1 MKGKKMISIT
11 GHYNEFT
18 VFLAVIVGILAS
30 YTALDIMSKM
40 MKKQRN
46 NYLWLTLSAASM
58 GIGVGAMHYI
68 AMLAYY
74 VPVSFHFNAVLSVIA
89 LIIAISGSLGAF
101 WTFWKWGT
109 SVWSGL
115 ILGSSILGTHYIAMA
130 AIETEA
136 HIHYAVLSVLL
147 SIIIALVVAFYAMHL
162 FFRSK
167 SVKANPFLK
176 LVSSILLGI
185 GISAM
190 HFISMYG
197 MKLHIEHSVVR
208 RWGQWLP
215 YQAPFSNMIAS
226 ITITL
231 LIVFLLV
238 AAFKRQEEVRD
249 SQLKEEYYQSLFNY
263 NPNIV
268 CAVDLYGN
276 IQTINPKGI
285 ELTGY
290 TLHQMEK
297 IPFPYM
303 FRETEKAEEYMWKSL
318 NGDSVYYEAT
328 LIRKDNQPVYVE
340 VTQMPIIVHGQ
351 IKGSYVIAKDVTDR
365 KKAQQ
370 QLLDLQEDLKR
381 TLSQQ
386 DGAIFKFVKNDEGYI
401 HTMCEGKMIREMGYE
416 EIDVVGKTLEEFLP
430 ESYAKENKGYYEKA
444 WAGEKVSYEVLLNDF
459 AYYTKL
465 IPHIYKGEVKEVI
478 GSIVDVTDLHEAR
491 EKLAKSES
499 MYRSVLS
506 TMSEGV
512 VFHDLEGNLIA
523 ANAYAAKILQ
533 VPYDEILLVN
543 PFGLDWEI
551 IHPDGTPFALED
563 IPSVRCLRTK
573 EPVRNTVMGIYLN
586 EKKLTWLSVNAEP
599 LQESKYYKGVVVTFY
614 DITKQQEQEQDL
626 LHSNQQMII
635 AKEEAEKANQAKSEF
650 LSKVSHELRTPL
662 NSILGYAQILEE
674 QGEKDL
680 TEKQLNR
687 IRKILKAGNHLLY
700 LINETLDLSKIE
712 SGHLAI
718 NLEPVSVKEAIED
731 ALKIMKPL
739 AKDKHS
745 ILYTRFHAYQEVFVE
760 VDELR
765 FQQILLNLLTN
776 AIKYSPAYR
785 DITIYTEITQHHV
798 TILIEDRG
806 FGIPAS
812 ELNRIFEP
820 FYRVNRLEK
829 DGTGIGL
836 ALVKQL
842 VVLMNGTCGVRSE
855 EGKGSTFWVR
865 FPLAHPPVP
874 KRLSSEGEAEPFLGF
889 SMPTSIVYIEDNDTN
904 IELMQSILSP
914 YKNVKLLVAKT
925 GENGI
930 GLIRSISPDMILIDI
945 DLPDMNGFEVCTQL
959 QLEKELKHIPRVALS
974 ASAMQ
979 SDIDQ
984 AFLVGFSEY
993 VTKPIHISTFLNVL
1007 KRLTKA

>member
-1 MKGKKMISIT
+1 MISIT

-30 YTALDIMSKM
+30 YTALDIVSKM

-46 NYLWLTLSAASM
+46 NYLWLTLSATSM
-58 GIGVGAMHYI
+58 GLGVGAMHYI

-74 VPVSFHFNAVLSVIA
+74 VPVSFHFDVVLSVLA
-89 LIIAISGSLGAF
+89 LIIAISGSLVAF
-101 WTFWKWGT
+101 WTFWKWRT

-136 HIHYAVLSVLL
+136 RIHYAVLSVLL

-197 MKLHIEHSVVR
+197 MKLHIAHSVAR

-215 YQAPFSNMIAS
+215 YQAPFSNIIAS

-238 AAFKRQEEVRD
+238 AAFKRQEEVRE

-290 TLHQMEK
+290 TLNKMEK
-297 IPFPYM
+297 IPFPSM
-303 FRETEKAEEYMWKSL
+303 FREAERAEEYMWKSL
-318 NGDSVYYEAT
+318 RGDSVYYEAT

-340 VTQMPIIVHGQ
+340 VTQMPIIVHDQ

-370 QLLDLQEDLKR
+370 QLLDLQKDLKR

-386 DGAIFKFVKNDEGYI
+386 DGTIFKFVKNSKGYVY
-401 HTMCEGKMIREMGYE
+401 TMCEGKMIREMGYE
-416 EIDVVGKTLEEFLP
+416 EIDVVGKTPEEFLP
-430 ESYAKENKGYYEKA
+430 ESYARDNRSYYDKA

-465 IPHIYKGEVKEVI
+465 TPHIYKGEVQEVI
-478 GSIVDVTDLHEAR
+478 GSIVDITDLHEAR

-523 ANAYAAKILQ
+523 ANAYAAKILN
-533 VPYDEILLVN
+533 VPYDQMLSVN

-551 IHPDGTPFALED
+551 IHPDGTAFALED
-563 IPSVRCLRTK
+563 IPSVRCLHTK

-718 NLEPVSVKEAIED
+718 NLESVSVKEAIED

-745 ILYTRFHAYQEVFVE
+745 IFYTRFHAYQEVFVE

-785 DITIYTEITQHHV
+785 DIIIYTDITQHHV
-798 TILIEDRG
+798 TILIEDSG

-865 FPLAHPPVP
+865 FPLVHPPVP
-874 KRLSSEGEAEPFLGF
+874 KRLSNKGEAESFLGF
-889 SMPTSIVYIEDNDTN
+889 SMPISIVYIEDNDTN

-930 GLIRSISPDMILIDI
+930 GLIKSISPDIVLIDI

>member
-1 MKGKKMISIT
+1 MISIT

-30 YTALDIMSKM
+30 YTALDIVSKM

-46 NYLWLTLSAASM
+46 NYLWLTLSATSM
-58 GIGVGAMHYI
+58 GLGVGAMHYI

-74 VPVSFHFNAVLSVIA
+74 VPVSFHFDVVLSVLA
-89 LIIAISGSLGAF
+89 LIIAISGSLVAF
-101 WTFWKWGT
+101 WTFWKWHT

-136 HIHYAVLSVLL
+136 RIHYAVLSVLL
-147 SIIIALVVAFYAMHL
+147 SVIIALVVAFYAMQL

-197 MKLHIEHSVVR
+197 MKLHIAHSVAR

-290 TLHQMEK
+290 TLNKMEK

-303 FRETEKAEEYMWKSL
+303 FREAEKAEEYMWKSL
-318 NGDSVYYEAT
+318 SGDSVYYEAT

-370 QLLDLQEDLKR
+370 QLLDLQKDLKR

-386 DGAIFKFVKNDEGYI
+386 DGTIFKFVKNSKGYVY
-401 HTMCEGKMIREMGYE
+401 TMCEGKMIREMGYE
-416 EIDVVGKTLEEFLP
+416 EIDVVGKTPEEFLP
-430 ESYAKENKGYYEKA
+430 ESYARDNRSYYDKA

-465 IPHIYKGEVKEVI
+465 TPHIYKGEVQEVI
-478 GSIVDVTDLHEAR
+478 GSIVDITDLHEAR

-523 ANAYAAKILQ
+523 ANAYAAKILN
-533 VPYDEILLVN
+533 VPYDQMLSVN

-551 IHPDGTPFALED
+551 IHPDGTAFALED
-563 IPSVRCLRTK
+563 IPSVRCLHTK

-712 SGHLAI
+712 SGHLVI

-745 ILYTRFHAYQEVFVE
+745 IFYTRFHAYQEVFVE

-785 DITIYTEITQHHV
+785 DIIIYTDITQHHV

-865 FPLAHPPVP
+865 FPLVHPPVP
-874 KRLSSEGEAEPFLGF
+874 KRLSNEGEAESFLGF
-889 SMPTSIVYIEDNDTN
+889 SMPISIVYIEDNDTN

-930 GLIRSISPDMILIDI
+930 GLIKSISPDIVLIDI

-993 VTKPIHISTFLNVL
+993 VTKPIHIATFLNVL

>member
-1 MKGKKMISIT
+1 
-11 GHYNEFT
+11 
-18 VFLAVIVGILAS
+18 
-30 YTALDIMSKM
+30 
-40 MKKQRN
+40 
-46 NYLWLTLSAASM
+46 
-58 GIGVGAMHYI
+58 
-68 AMLAYY
+68 
-74 VPVSFHFNAVLSVIA
+74 
-89 LIIAISGSLGAF
+89 
-101 WTFWKWGT
+101 
-109 SVWSGL
+109 
-115 ILGSSILGTHYIAMA
+115 
-130 AIETEA
+130 
-136 HIHYAVLSVLL
+136 
-147 SIIIALVVAFYAMHL
+147 
-162 FFRSK
+162 
-167 SVKANPFLK
+167 
-176 LVSSILLGI
+176 
-185 GISAM
+185 
-190 HFISMYG
+190 
-197 MKLHIEHSVVR
+197 
-208 RWGQWLP
+208 
-215 YQAPFSNMIAS
+215 
-226 ITITL
+226 
-231 LIVFLLV
+231 
-238 AAFKRQEEVRD
+238 
-249 SQLKEEYYQSLFNY
+249 
-263 NPNIV
+263 
-268 CAVDLYGN
+268 
-276 IQTINPKGI
+276 
-285 ELTGY
+285 
-290 TLHQMEK
+290 
-297 IPFPYM
+297 
-303 FRETEKAEEYMWKSL
+303 
-318 NGDSVYYEAT
+318 
-328 LIRKDNQPVYVE
+328 
-340 VTQMPIIVHGQ
+340 
-351 IKGSYVIAKDVTDR
+351 
-365 KKAQQ
+365 
-370 QLLDLQEDLKR
+370 
-381 TLSQQ
+381 
-386 DGAIFKFVKNDEGYI
+386 
-401 HTMCEGKMIREMGYE
+401 
-416 EIDVVGKTLEEFLP
+416 
-430 ESYAKENKGYYEKA
+430 
-444 WAGEKVSYEVLLNDF
+444 
-459 AYYTKL
+459 
-465 IPHIYKGEVKEVI
+465 
-478 GSIVDVTDLHEAR
+478 
-491 EKLAKSES
+491 
-499 MYRSVLS
+499 
-506 TMSEGV
+506 
-512 VFHDLEGNLIA
+512 
-523 ANAYAAKILQ
+523 
-533 VPYDEILLVN
+533 
-543 PFGLDWEI
+543 
-551 IHPDGTPFALED
+551 
-563 IPSVRCLRTK
+563 
-573 EPVRNTVMGIYLN
+573 
-586 EKKLTWLSVNAEP
+586 VNAEP

-745 ILYTRFHAYQEVFVE
+745 ILYTRFHAYQEVFIE

-785 DITIYTEITQHHV
+785 DITIYTDITQHHV
-798 TILIEDRG
+798 TISIEDKG

-842 VVLMNGTCGVRSE
+842 VVLMNGTCGVQSE

-865 FPLAHPPVP
+865 FPLVHPPVP
-874 KRLSSEGEAEPFLGF
+874 KRLCDEGEAEPFLGF
-889 SMPTSIVYIEDNDTN
+889 SMPTSLVYIEDNDTN

-993 VTKPIHISTFLNVL
+993 VTKPIHIATFLNVL

>member
-30 YTALDIMSKM
+30 YTALDIVSKM

-46 NYLWLTLSAASM
+46 NYLWLTLSATSM
-58 GIGVGAMHYI
+58 GLGVGAMHYI

-74 VPVSFHFNAVLSVIA
+74 VPVSFHFDVVLSVLA
-89 LIIAISGSLGAF
+89 LIIAISGSLVAF
-101 WTFWKWGT
+101 WTFWKWRT

-136 HIHYAVLSVLL
+136 RIHYAVLSVLL
-147 SIIIALVVAFYAMHL
+147 SVIIALVVAFYAMHL

-197 MKLHIEHSVVR
+197 MKLHIAHSVAR

-215 YQAPFSNMIAS
+215 YQAPFSNIIAS

-238 AAFKRQEEVRD
+238 AAFKRQEEVRE

-290 TLHQMEK
+290 TLNKMEK
-297 IPFPYM
+297 IPFPSM
-303 FRETEKAEEYMWKSL
+303 FREAERAEEYMWKSL
-318 NGDSVYYEAT
+318 RGDSVYYEAT

-340 VTQMPIIVHGQ
+340 VTQMPIIVHDQ

-370 QLLDLQEDLKR
+370 QLLDLQKDLKR

-386 DGAIFKFVKNDEGYI
+386 DGTIFKFVKNSKGYVY
-401 HTMCEGKMIREMGYE
+401 TMCEGKMIREMGYE
-416 EIDVVGKTLEEFLP
+416 EIDVVGKTPEEFLP
-430 ESYAKENKGYYEKA
+430 ESYARDNRSYYDKA

-465 IPHIYKGEVKEVI
+465 TPHIYKGEVQEVI
-478 GSIVDVTDLHEAR
+478 GSIVDITDLHEAR

-523 ANAYAAKILQ
+523 ANAYAAKILN
-533 VPYDEILLVN
+533 VPYDQMLSVN

-551 IHPDGTPFALED
+551 IHPDGTAFALED
-563 IPSVRCLRTK
+563 IPSVRCLHTK

-718 NLEPVSVKEAIED
+718 NLESVSVKEAIED

-745 ILYTRFHAYQEVFVE
+745 IFYTRFHAYQEVFVE

-785 DITIYTEITQHHV
+785 DIIIYTDITQHHV
-798 TILIEDRG
+798 TILIEDSG

-865 FPLAHPPVP
+865 FPLVHPPIP
-874 KRLSSEGEAEPFLGF
+874 KRVSNEGEAESFLGF
-889 SMPTSIVYIEDNDTN
+889 SMPISIVYIEDNDTN

-930 GLIRSISPDMILIDI
+930 GLIKSISPDMILIDI

>member
-30 YTALDIMSKM
+30 YTALDIVSKM

-46 NYLWLTLSAASM
+46 NYLWLILSATSM
-58 GIGVGAMHYI
+58 GLGVGAMHYI

-74 VPVSFHFNAVLSVIA
+74 VPVSFHFDVVLSVLA
-89 LIIAISGSLGAF
+89 LIIAISGSLVAF
-101 WTFWKWGT
+101 WTFWKWRT

-167 SVKANPFLK
+167 NVKANPFLK

-190 HFISMYG
+190 HFTSMYG

-290 TLHQMEK
+290 TLNKMEK

-303 FRETEKAEEYMWKSL
+303 FREAEKAEEYMWKSL
-318 NGDSVYYEAT
+318 SGDSVYYEAT

-370 QLLDLQEDLKR
+370 QLLDLQKDLKR

-386 DGAIFKFVKNDEGYI
+386 DGTIFKFVKNSKGYVY
-401 HTMCEGKMIREMGYE
+401 TMCEGKMIREMGYE
-416 EIDVVGKTLEEFLP
+416 EIDVVGKTPEEFLP
-430 ESYAKENKGYYEKA
+430 ESYARDNRSYYDKA

-465 IPHIYKGEVKEVI
+465 TPHIYKGEVQEVI
-478 GSIVDVTDLHEAR
+478 GSIVDITDLHEAR

-523 ANAYAAKILQ
+523 ANAYAAKILN
-533 VPYDEILLVN
+533 VPYDQMLSVN

-551 IHPDGTPFALED
+551 IHPDGTAFALED
-563 IPSVRCLRTK
+563 IPSVRCLHTK

-712 SGHLAI
+712 SGHLVI

-745 ILYTRFHAYQEVFVE
+745 IFYTRFHAYQEVFVE

-785 DITIYTEITQHHV
+785 DIIIYTDITQHHV

-865 FPLAHPPVP
+865 FPLVHPPVP
-874 KRLSSEGEAEPFLGF
+874 KRLSNEGEAESFLGF
-889 SMPTSIVYIEDNDTN
+889 SMPISIVYIEDNDTN

-930 GLIRSISPDMILIDI
+930 GLIKSISPDIVLIDI

-993 VTKPIHISTFLNVL
+993 VTKPIHIATFLNVL
-1007 KRLTKA
+1007 KSLTKA

>member
-1 MKGKKMISIT
+1 MISIT

-30 YTALDIMSKM
+30 YTALDIVSKM

-46 NYLWLTLSAASM
+46 NYLWLILSATSM
-58 GIGVGAMHYI
+58 GLGVGAMHYI

-74 VPVSFHFNAVLSVIA
+74 VPVSFHFDAVLSVLA
-89 LIIAISGSLGAF
+89 LIIAISGSLVAF
-101 WTFWKWGT
+101 WTFWKWRT

-167 SVKANPFLK
+167 NVKANPFLK

-290 TLHQMEK
+290 TLNKMEK

-303 FRETEKAEEYMWKSL
+303 FREAEKAEEYMWKSL
-318 NGDSVYYEAT
+318 SGDSVYYEAT

-370 QLLDLQEDLKR
+370 QLLDLQKDLKR

-386 DGAIFKFVKNDEGYI
+386 DGTIFKFVKNSKGYVY
-401 HTMCEGKMIREMGYE
+401 TMCEGKMIREMGYE
-416 EIDVVGKTLEEFLP
+416 EIDVVGKTPEEFLP
-430 ESYAKENKGYYEKA
+430 ESYARDNRSYYDKA

-465 IPHIYKGEVKEVI
+465 TPHIYKGEVQEVI
-478 GSIVDVTDLHEAR
+478 GSIVDITDLHEAR

-523 ANAYAAKILQ
+523 ANAYAAKILN
-533 VPYDEILLVN
+533 VPYDQMLSVN

-551 IHPDGTPFALED
+551 IHPDGTAFALED
-563 IPSVRCLRTK
+563 IPSVRCLHTK

-712 SGHLAI
+712 SGHLVI

-745 ILYTRFHAYQEVFVE
+745 IFYTRFHAYQEVFVE

-785 DITIYTEITQHHV
+785 DIIIYTDITQHHV

-865 FPLAHPPVP
+865 FPLVHPPVP
-874 KRLSSEGEAEPFLGF
+874 KRLSNEGEAESFLGF
-889 SMPTSIVYIEDNDTN
+889 SMPISIVYIEDNDTN

-930 GLIRSISPDMILIDI
+930 GLIKSISPDIVLIDI

-993 VTKPIHISTFLNVL
+993 VTKPIHIATFLNVL

>member
-1 MKGKKMISIT
+1 MISIT

-40 MKKQRN
+40 IKKQRN
-46 NYLWLTLSAASM
+46 NYLWLTLSATSM
-58 GIGVGAMHYI
+58 GLGVWAMHYI

-74 VPVSFHFNAVLSVIA
+74 VPVSFHFDAVLSVLA
-89 LIIAISGSLGAF
+89 LIIAISGSLVAF
-101 WTFWKWGT
+101 WTFWKWRT

-136 HIHYAVLSVLL
+136 RIHYAVLSVLL

-197 MKLHIEHSVVR
+197 MKLHIAHSVAR

-215 YQAPFSNMIAS
+215 YQAPFSNIIAS

-238 AAFKRQEEVRD
+238 AAFKRQEEVRE

-290 TLHQMEK
+290 TLNKMEK
-297 IPFPYM
+297 IPFPSM
-303 FRETEKAEEYMWKSL
+303 FREAERAEEYMWKSL
-318 NGDSVYYEAT
+318 RGDSVYYEAT
-328 LIRKDNQPVYVE
+328 LIRKDNQSVYVE
-340 VTQMPIIVHGQ
+340 VTQMPIIVHDQ

-370 QLLDLQEDLKR
+370 QLLDLQKDLKR

-386 DGAIFKFVKNDEGYI
+386 DGTIFKFVKNSKGYVY
-401 HTMCEGKMIREMGYE
+401 TMCEGKMIREMGYE
-416 EIDVVGKTLEEFLP
+416 EIDVVGKTPEEFLP
-430 ESYAKENKGYYEKA
+430 ESYARDNRSYYDKA

-465 IPHIYKGEVKEVI
+465 TPHIYKGEVQEVI
-478 GSIVDVTDLHEAR
+478 GSIVDITDLHEAR

-523 ANAYAAKILQ
+523 ANAYAAKILN
-533 VPYDEILLVN
+533 VPYDQMLSVN

-551 IHPDGTPFALED
+551 IHPDGTAFALED
-563 IPSVRCLRTK
+563 IPSVRCLHTK

-718 NLEPVSVKEAIED
+718 NLESVSVKEAIED

-745 ILYTRFHAYQEVFVE
+745 IFYTRFHAYQEVFVE

-785 DITIYTEITQHHV
+785 DIIIYTDITQHHV
-798 TILIEDRG
+798 TILIEDSG

-865 FPLAHPPVP
+865 FPLVHPPIP
-874 KRLSSEGEAEPFLGF
+874 KRVSNEGEAESFLGF
-889 SMPTSIVYIEDNDTN
+889 SMPISIVYIEDNDTN

-993 VTKPIHISTFLNVL
+993 VTKPIHIATFLNVL

>member
-1 MKGKKMISIT
+1 M
-11 GHYNEFT
+11 
-18 VFLAVIVGILAS
+18 
-30 YTALDIMSKM
+30 
-40 MKKQRN
+40 
-46 NYLWLTLSAASM
+46 
-58 GIGVGAMHYI
+58 
-68 AMLAYY
+68 
-74 VPVSFHFNAVLSVIA
+74 
-89 LIIAISGSLGAF
+89 
-101 WTFWKWGT
+101 
-109 SVWSGL
+109 
-115 ILGSSILGTHYIAMA
+115 
-130 AIETEA
+130 
-136 HIHYAVLSVLL
+136 
-147 SIIIALVVAFYAMHL
+147 
-162 FFRSK
+162 
-167 SVKANPFLK
+167 
-176 LVSSILLGI
+176 
-185 GISAM
+185 
-190 HFISMYG
+190 
-197 MKLHIEHSVVR
+197 
-208 RWGQWLP
+208 
-215 YQAPFSNMIAS
+215 
-226 ITITL
+226 
-231 LIVFLLV
+231 
-238 AAFKRQEEVRD
+238 
-249 SQLKEEYYQSLFNY
+249 
-263 NPNIV
+263 
-268 CAVDLYGN
+268 
-276 IQTINPKGI
+276 
-285 ELTGY
+285 
-290 TLHQMEK
+290 
-297 IPFPYM
+297 
-303 FRETEKAEEYMWKSL
+303 
-318 NGDSVYYEAT
+318 
-328 LIRKDNQPVYVE
+328 
-340 VTQMPIIVHGQ
+340 
-351 IKGSYVIAKDVTDR
+351 
-365 KKAQQ
+365 
-370 QLLDLQEDLKR
+370 
-381 TLSQQ
+381 
-386 DGAIFKFVKNDEGYI
+386 
-401 HTMCEGKMIREMGYE
+401 
-416 EIDVVGKTLEEFLP
+416 
-430 ESYAKENKGYYEKA
+430 
-444 WAGEKVSYEVLLNDF
+444 SYEVLLNDF

-465 IPHIYKGEVKEVI
+465 TPHIYKGEVQEVI
-478 GSIVDVTDLHEAR
+478 GSIVDITDLHEAR

-523 ANAYAAKILQ
+523 ANAYAAKILN
-533 VPYDEILLVN
+533 VPYDQMLSVN

-551 IHPDGTPFALED
+551 IHPDGTAFALED
-563 IPSVRCLRTK
+563 IPSVRCLHTK

-745 ILYTRFHAYQEVFVE
+745 IFYTRFHAYQEVFVE

-785 DITIYTEITQHHV
+785 DIIIYTDIAQHHV

-865 FPLAHPPVP
+865 FP
-874 KRLSSEGEAEPFLGF
+874 
-889 SMPTSIVYIEDNDTN
+889 
-904 IELMQSILSP
+904 
-914 YKNVKLLVAKT
+914 
-925 GENGI
+925 
-930 GLIRSISPDMILIDI
+930 
-945 DLPDMNGFEVCTQL
+945 
-959 QLEKELKHIPRVALS
+959 
-974 ASAMQ
+974 
-979 SDIDQ
+979 
-984 AFLVGFSEY
+984 
-993 VTKPIHISTFLNVL
+993 
-1007 KRLTKA
+1007 

>member
-1 MKGKKMISIT
+1 MISIT

-46 NYLWLTLSAASM
+46 NYLWLTLSATSM
-58 GIGVGAMHYI
+58 GLGVGAMHYI

-74 VPVSFHFNAVLSVIA
+74 VPVSFHFDAVLSVLA
-89 LIIAISGSLGAF
+89 LITAISGSLVAF
-101 WTFWKWGT
+101 WTFWKWRT

-136 HIHYAVLSVLL
+136 RIHYAVLSVLL
-147 SIIIALVVAFYAMHL
+147 SVITALAVAFYAMHL

-185 GISAM
+185 GISVM

-197 MKLHIEHSVVR
+197 MKLHIAHSVAR
-208 RWGQWLP
+208 KWGQWLP
-215 YQAPFSNMIAS
+215 YQAPFSNIIAS

-276 IQTINPKGI
+276 IQTINPKGT

-297 IPFPYM
+297 IPFPSM
-303 FRETEKAEEYMWKSL
+303 FREAEKAEEYMWKSL
-318 NGDSVYYEAT
+318 SGDSVYYEAT
-328 LIRKDNQPVYVE
+328 LIRKDDQPVYVE

-386 DGAIFKFVKNDEGYI
+386 DGAIFKFVKNDKGYI
-401 HTMCEGKMIREMGYE
+401 HTMCEGKMVREMGYE

-430 ESYAKENKGYYEKA
+430 ESYAEENKRYYEKA

-523 ANAYAAKILQ
+523 ANAYAAKILN
-533 VPYDEILLVN
+533 VPYDQMLSVN

-563 IPSVRCLRTK
+563 IPSVRCLHTK

-718 NLEPVSVKEAIED
+718 NLEPVLVKEAIED

-745 ILYTRFHAYQEVFVE
+745 IFYTRFHAYQEVFVE

-785 DITIYTEITQHHV
+785 DIIIYTDITQHHV

-842 VVLMNGTCGVRSE
+842 VDLMNGTCGVRSE

-865 FPLAHPPVP
+865 FPLVHPPVP
-874 KRLSSEGEAEPFLGF
+874 KRLSNERETESFLGF
-889 SMPTSIVYIEDNDTN
+889 SMPISIVYIEDNDTN

-930 GLIRSISPDMILIDI
+930 GLIRSISPDIILIDI

>member
-1 MKGKKMISIT
+1 MISIT

-30 YTALDIMSKM
+30 YTALDIVSKM

-46 NYLWLTLSAASM
+46 NYLWLTLSATSM
-58 GIGVGAMHYI
+58 GLGVGAMHYI

-74 VPVSFHFNAVLSVIA
+74 VPVSFHFDVVLSVLA
-89 LIIAISGSLGAF
+89 LIIAISGSLVAF
-101 WTFWKWGT
+101 WTFWKWRT

-136 HIHYAVLSVLL
+136 RIHYAVLSVLL

-197 MKLHIEHSVVR
+197 MKLHIAHSVAR

-215 YQAPFSNMIAS
+215 YQAPFSNIIAS

-238 AAFKRQEEVRD
+238 AAFKRQEEVRE

-290 TLHQMEK
+290 TLNKMEK
-297 IPFPYM
+297 IPFPSM
-303 FRETEKAEEYMWKSL
+303 FREAERAEEYMWKSL
-318 NGDSVYYEAT
+318 RGDSVYYEAT

-340 VTQMPIIVHGQ
+340 VTQMPIIVHDQ

-370 QLLDLQEDLKR
+370 QLLDLQKDLKR

-386 DGAIFKFVKNDEGYI
+386 DGTIFKFVKNSKGYVY
-401 HTMCEGKMIREMGYE
+401 TMCEGKMIREMGYE
-416 EIDVVGKTLEEFLP
+416 EIDVVGKTPEEFLP
-430 ESYAKENKGYYEKA
+430 ESYARDNRSYYDKA

-465 IPHIYKGEVKEVI
+465 TPHIYKGEVQEVI
-478 GSIVDVTDLHEAR
+478 GSIVDITDLHEAR

-523 ANAYAAKILQ
+523 ANAYAAKILN
-533 VPYDEILLVN
+533 VPYDQMLSVN

-551 IHPDGTPFALED
+551 IHPDGTAFALED
-563 IPSVRCLRTK
+563 IPSVRCLHTK

-718 NLEPVSVKEAIED
+718 NLESVSVKEAIED

-745 ILYTRFHAYQEVFVE
+745 IFYTRFHAYQEVFVE

-785 DITIYTEITQHHV
+785 DIIIYTDITQHHV
-798 TILIEDRG
+798 TILIEDSG

-865 FPLAHPPVP
+865 FPLVHPPIP
-874 KRLSSEGEAEPFLGF
+874 KRVSNEGEAESFLGF
-889 SMPTSIVYIEDNDTN
+889 SMPISIVYIEDNDTN

-930 GLIRSISPDMILIDI
+930 GLIKSISPDMILIDI

>member
-1 MKGKKMISIT
+1 MISIT

-30 YTALDIMSKM
+30 YTALDIVSKM

-46 NYLWLTLSAASM
+46 NYLWLTLSATSM
-58 GIGVGAMHYI
+58 GLGVGAMHYI

-74 VPVSFHFNAVLSVIA
+74 VPVSFHFDVVLSVLA
-89 LIIAISGSLGAF
+89 LIIAISGSLVAF
-101 WTFWKWGT
+101 WTFWKWRT

-136 HIHYAVLSVLL
+136 RIHYAVLSVLL

-197 MKLHIEHSVVR
+197 MKLHIAHSVAR

-215 YQAPFSNMIAS
+215 YQAPFSNIIAS

-238 AAFKRQEEVRD
+238 AAFKRQEEVRE

-290 TLHQMEK
+290 TLNKMEK
-297 IPFPYM
+297 IPFPSM
-303 FRETEKAEEYMWKSL
+303 FREAERAEEYMWKSL
-318 NGDSVYYEAT
+318 RGDSVYYEAT
-328 LIRKDNQPVYVE
+328 LIRKDNQSVYVE
-340 VTQMPIIVHGQ
+340 VTQMPIIVHDQ

-370 QLLDLQEDLKR
+370 QLLDLQKDLKR

-386 DGAIFKFVKNDEGYI
+386 DGTIFKFVKNSKGYVY
-401 HTMCEGKMIREMGYE
+401 TMCEGKMIREMGYE
-416 EIDVVGKTLEEFLP
+416 EIDVVGKTPEEFLP
-430 ESYAKENKGYYEKA
+430 ESYARDNRSYYDKA

-465 IPHIYKGEVKEVI
+465 TPHIYKGEVQEVI
-478 GSIVDVTDLHEAR
+478 GSIVDITDLHEAR

-523 ANAYAAKILQ
+523 ANAYAAKILN
-533 VPYDEILLVN
+533 VPYDQMLSVN

-551 IHPDGTPFALED
+551 IHPDGTAFALED
-563 IPSVRCLRTK
+563 IPSVRCLHTK

-718 NLEPVSVKEAIED
+718 NLESVSVKEAIED

-745 ILYTRFHAYQEVFVE
+745 IFYTRFHAYQEVFVE

-785 DITIYTEITQHHV
+785 DIIIYTDITQHHV
-798 TILIEDRG
+798 TILIEDSG

-865 FPLAHPPVP
+865 FPLVHPPIP
-874 KRLSSEGEAEPFLGF
+874 KRVSNEGEAESFLGF
-889 SMPTSIVYIEDNDTN
+889 SMPISIVYIEDNDTN

-993 VTKPIHISTFLNVL
+993 VTKPIHIATFLNVL

>member
-1 MKGKKMISIT
+1 MISIT

-40 MKKQRN
+40 IKKQRN
-46 NYLWLTLSAASM
+46 NYLWLTLSATSM
-58 GIGVGAMHYI
+58 GLGVGAMHYI

-74 VPVSFHFNAVLSVIA
+74 VPVSFHFDAVLSVLA
-89 LIIAISGSLGAF
+89 LIIAISGSLVAF
-101 WTFWKWGT
+101 WTFWKWRT

-136 HIHYAVLSVLL
+136 HIHYAMLSVLL

-197 MKLHIEHSVVR
+197 MKLHIAHSVAR

-215 YQAPFSNMIAS
+215 YQAPFSNIIAS

-238 AAFKRQEEVRD
+238 AAFKRQEEVRE

-290 TLHQMEK
+290 TLNKMET
-297 IPFPYM
+297 IPFPSM
-303 FRETEKAEEYMWKSL
+303 FREAERAEEYMWKSL

-340 VTQMPIIVHGQ
+340 VTQMPIIVYDQ

-365 KKAQQ
+365 KRAQQ
-370 QLLDLQEDLKR
+370 QLLDLQKDLKR

-386 DGAIFKFVKNDEGYI
+386 DGTIFKFVKNSKGYVY
-401 HTMCEGKMIREMGYE
+401 TMCEGKMIREMGYE
-416 EIDVVGKTLEEFLP
+416 EIDVVGKTPEEFLP
-430 ESYAKENKGYYEKA
+430 ESYARDNRSYYDKA

-465 IPHIYKGEVKEVI
+465 TPHIYKGEVQEVI
-478 GSIVDVTDLHEAR
+478 GSIVDITDLHEAR

-523 ANAYAAKILQ
+523 ANAYAAKILN
-533 VPYDEILLVN
+533 VPYDQMLSVN

-551 IHPDGTPFALED
+551 IHPDGTAFALED
-563 IPSVRCLRTK
+563 IPSVRCLHTK

-718 NLEPVSVKEAIED
+718 NLEPVSVQEAIED

-745 ILYTRFHAYQEVFVE
+745 IFYTRFHAYQEVFVE

-785 DITIYTEITQHHV
+785 DIIIYTDIAQHHV

-865 FPLAHPPVP
+865 FPLVHPPVF
-874 KRLSSEGEAEPFLGF
+874 KRLSNEGEGESFLGF
-889 SMPTSIVYIEDNDTN
+889 SMPISIVYIEDNDTN

-930 GLIRSISPDMILIDI
+930 GLIKSISPDMILIDI

-959 QLEKELKHIPRVALS
+959 QLEKELKNIPRVALS

-993 VTKPIHISTFLNVL
+993 VTKPIHIATFLNVL

>member
-1 MKGKKMISIT
+1 MKGKQMISIT

-40 MKKQRN
+40 IKKQRN
-46 NYLWLTLSAASM
+46 NYLWLTLSAISM
-58 GIGVGAMHYI
+58 GLGVGAMHYI

-74 VPVSFHFNAVLSVIA
+74 VPVSFHFDAVLSVLA
-89 LIIAISGSLGAF
+89 LIIAISGSLVAF
-101 WTFWKWGT
+101 WTFWKWRT

-115 ILGSSILGTHYIAMA
+115 ILGSSILGTHYIAMG

-136 HIHYAVLSVLL
+136 RIHYALLSVLL

-185 GISAM
+185 GISVM

-197 MKLHIEHSVVR
+197 MKLHIAHSVAR
-208 RWGQWLP
+208 KWGQWLP
-215 YQAPFSNMIAS
+215 YQAPFSNIIAS

-238 AAFKRQEEVRD
+238 AAFKRQEEVRE

-303 FRETEKAEEYMWKSL
+303 FREAEQAEEYMWKSL

-340 VTQMPIIVHGQ
+340 VTQMPIIVHDQ

-386 DGAIFKFVKNDEGYI
+386 DGAIFKFVKNDKGYI
-401 HTMCEGKMIREMGYE
+401 HTMCEGKMVREMGYE

-430 ESYAKENKGYYEKA
+430 ESYAKENKRYYEKA

-465 IPHIYKGEVKEVI
+465 IPHIYKGEVQEVI
-478 GSIVDVTDLHEAR
+478 GSIVDITDLHEAR

-523 ANAYAAKILQ
+523 ANAYAAKILN
-533 VPYDEILLVN
+533 VPYDQMLSVN

-551 IHPDGTPFALED
+551 IHPDGTAFALED
-563 IPSVRCLRTK
+563 IPSVRCLHTK

-586 EKKLTWLSVNAEP
+586 EKKLTWISVNAEP

-739 AKDKHS
+739 AKNKHS

-785 DITIYTEITQHHV
+785 DITIYTDITQHHV
-798 TILIEDRG
+798 TISIEDKG

-865 FPLAHPPVP
+865 FPIVHPPVP
-874 KRLSSEGEAEPFLGF
+874 KRLSDQGEAEPFLGF
-889 SMPTSIVYIEDNDTN
+889 SMPISIVYIEDNDTN

-914 YKNVKLLVAKT
+914 YKNVKLLIAKT

-930 GLIRSISPDMILIDI
+930 GLIRSISPDIILIDI

-993 VTKPIHISTFLNVL
+993 VTKPIHIATFLNVL

>member
-1 MKGKKMISIT
+1 MISIT

-30 YTALDIMSKM
+30 YTALDIVSKM

-46 NYLWLTLSAASM
+46 NYLWLILSATSM
-58 GIGVGAMHYI
+58 GLGVGAMHYI

-74 VPVSFHFNAVLSVIA
+74 VPVSFHFDVVLSVLA
-89 LIIAISGSLGAF
+89 LIIAISGSLVAF
-101 WTFWKWGT
+101 WTFWKWRT

-167 SVKANPFLK
+167 NVKANPFLK

-190 HFISMYG
+190 HFTSMYG

-290 TLHQMEK
+290 TLNKMEK

-303 FRETEKAEEYMWKSL
+303 FREAEKAEEYMWKSL
-318 NGDSVYYEAT
+318 SGDSVYYEAT

-370 QLLDLQEDLKR
+370 QLLDLQKDLKR

-386 DGAIFKFVKNDEGYI
+386 DGTIFKFVKNSKGYVY
-401 HTMCEGKMIREMGYE
+401 TMCEGKMIREMGYE
-416 EIDVVGKTLEEFLP
+416 EIDVVGKTPEEFLP
-430 ESYAKENKGYYEKA
+430 ESYARDNRSYYDKA

-465 IPHIYKGEVKEVI
+465 TPHIYKGEVQEVI
-478 GSIVDVTDLHEAR
+478 GSIVDITDLHEAR

-523 ANAYAAKILQ
+523 ANAYAAKILN
-533 VPYDEILLVN
+533 VPYDQMLSVN

-551 IHPDGTPFALED
+551 IHPDGTAFALED
-563 IPSVRCLRTK
+563 IPSVRCLHTK

-712 SGHLAI
+712 SGHLVI

-745 ILYTRFHAYQEVFVE
+745 IFYTRFHAYQEVFVE

-785 DITIYTEITQHHV
+785 DIIIYTDITQHHV

-865 FPLAHPPVP
+865 FPLVHPPVP
-874 KRLSSEGEAEPFLGF
+874 KRLSNEGEAESFLGF
-889 SMPTSIVYIEDNDTN
+889 SMPISIVYIEDNDTN

-930 GLIRSISPDMILIDI
+930 GLIKSISPDIVLIDI

-993 VTKPIHISTFLNVL
+993 VTKPIHIATFLNVL
-1007 KRLTKA
+1007 KSLTKA